1 MFGNEASAQPSPILS
16 VFAVRFTASLL
27 ASIALACASSG
38 SGDASAGTTE
48 GAQTAAP
55 TDDSAS
61 MSTDEGSVT
70 LGTADATSSTGATT
84 STDTDDTDDGDGK
97 FTIEPPFVPAP
108 ETVVDDNVPHGTI
121 TSFTMSSTTSAI
133 YPLDIA
139 TGEPFDRSVDV
150 YVPQQYAAGS
160 AAPFMVVQD
169 GISFYEST
177 MVPVLDNMIA
187 AGELAPMIAIF
198 VEPGPNEDTPVGQ
211 RSFEYDSVSSSY
223 VDFVETELL
232 PAVASNAGVVLT
244 SDPEGRATM
253 GGSSGGA
260 AAFTMGWFRPD
271 LYHRI
276 LTYSGSFCDLQ
287 PNDDY
292 PDGAW
297 SYHASL
303 IGSVPAKPL
312 RVALAVGEYD
322 LDWNTD
328 TDHMRNWKDANDGMA
343 AALAD
348 AGYHYRYVY
357 ALQAEHIDFGVL
369 QQTLPDTL
377 RWLWQGYPVR

>member
-1 MFGNEASAQPSPILS
+1 MTRRALSPLG
-16 VFAVRFTASLL
+16 VLLL
-27 ASIALACASSG
+27 ASLGFACVITG
-38 SGDASAGTTE
+38 SDDASDEATD
-48 GAQTAAP
+48 GAQTSAP
-55 TDDSAS
+55 SGDSSSSSTDDGA
-61 MSTDEGSVT
+61 DT
-70 LGTADATSSTGATT
+70 LDTADATSSSGATT
-84 STDTDDTDDGDGK
+84 IDDTDDTGSGDEGDGNS
-97 FTIEPPFVPAP
+97 TIAPPYVPAP
-108 ETVVDDNVPHGTI
+108 ETFVDDNVPHGTI
-121 TSFTMSSTTSAI
+121 TSFTMSSTNSAI

-139 TGEPFDRSVDV
+139 TGEPFERSVDV
-150 YVPQQYAAGS
+150 YVPQQYTAGS

-198 VEPGPNEDTPVGQ
+198 VEPGPNEDTPIGQ
-211 RSFEYDSVSSSY
+211 RSFEYDSVSPLY

-232 PAVASNAGVVLT
+232 PAVASNANVVLT
-244 SDPEGRATM
+244 SDPEGRAAM

-303 IGSVPAKPL
+303 IGSESVKPL

-322 LDWNTD
+322 LDWNSD
-328 TDHMRNWKDANDGMA
+328 TDQQRNWKDANDRMA
-343 AALAD
+343 AALAE

-357 ALQAEHIDFGVL
+357 ALQSEHIDYGVM

>member
-1 MFGNEASAQPSPILS
+1 MTPFFPARSARP
-16 VFAVRFTASLL
+16 VASLIVSL
-27 ASIALACASSG
+27 PLACASPES
-38 SGDASAGTTE
+38 DVATD
-48 GAQTAAP
+48 GANTAAP
-55 TDDSAS
+55 SEGGSPAS
-61 MSTDEGSVT
+61 GGDGVDTVGS
-70 LGTADATSSTGATT
+70 ADATSNGGATT
-84 STDTDDTDDGDGK
+84 SAGVDDTGVGDEGDGK
-97 FTIEPPFVPAP
+97 STIEPPFVPAP

-121 TSFTMSSTTSAI
+121 TSFTMSSTNSAI
-133 YPLDIA
+133 YPLDVA

-150 YVPQQYAAGS
+150 YVPQQYAPGS

-177 MVPVLDNMIA
+177 MVGVLDNMIA
-187 AGELAPMIAIF
+187 AGELPPMIAIF
-198 VEPGPNEDTPVGQ
+198 VEPGPNEDTPLGQ

-244 SDPEGRATM
+244 SDPDGRAAM

-287 PNDDY
+287 PSDAY

-303 IGSVPAKPL
+303 VGGAPAKPL

-328 TDHMRNWKDANDGMA
+328 TDQKRNWKDANDRMA
-343 AALAD
+343 AALES

-357 ALQAEHIDFGVL
+357 ALQAEHIDYGVL

-377 RWLWQGYPVR
+377 RWLWRGYPAG